1 MFPGSNIKISNVLK
15 ISPQLRAFPLG
26 LVYQGIG
33 SSINFSF
40 FFHQSGMARAG
51 PKKL

>member
-1 MFPGSNIKISNVLK
+1 MKISNVLK
-15 ISPQLRAFPLG
+15 ISPWLRAVPLG
-26 LVYQGIG
+26 LRYQGIG
-33 SSINFSF
+33 SSINFSG